1 MKTVHNLFKYRMVLM
16 LAVAAAGN
24 FIWLTAW
31 IVHNPAFLGMD
42 FAAYWRAAHQTA
54 VQAYAPGQSVQ
65 FPYLPTMLMWISPL
79 ALVPFWPAYLL
90 FMSASV
96 WAFALASR
104 PHLSRPQILLAI
116 ASPPIINGVSAGQC
130 SVALAA
136 ALLWACG
143 ARNRIAAGI
152 VLGLIA
158 SIKPQLVLMAPALLL
173 VRRDWPAFWAAGLT
187 WATTIVGTLAV
198 LGVGAW
204 QAWLAFLPYYHSV
217 LMRHDRLGMAIAPSF
232 AAQYLHLPAMP
243 FAIVGIGFGLWLIWT
258 ARGSTPLVQCAVI
271 ACASLL
277 SAPSAMV
284 YDLAPVIPFLT
295 VEIWAASFVAALA
308 MSGGIAPISLLLAG
322 LRIHDVARDPPRIED
337 DRIVR
342 LATA

>member
-1 MKTVHNLFKYRMVLM
+1 MKAVHRLFEYRMVLM

-24 FIWLTAW
+24 AIWLTAW
-31 IVHNPAFLGMD
+31 IIHHPVLLGMD

-54 VQAYAPGQSVQ
+54 IEAYAPGQSVQ

-90 FMSASV
+90 FMAASV
-96 WAFALASR
+96 SAFALASR
-104 PHLSRPQILLAI
+104 PYLSRPQILLAI
-116 ASPPIINGVSAGQC
+116 ASPPIINGMSVGQC

-143 ARNRIAAGI
+143 TRNRIAAGI

-173 VRRDWPAFWAAGLT
+173 VRRDWQAFWAAGLT
-187 WATTIVGTLAV
+187 WAATILGTLAIR
-198 LGVGAW
+198 GVGAW
-204 QAWLAFLPYYHSV
+204 QAWLGYLPYYHSV
-217 LMRHDRLGMAIAPSF
+217 LMRHERLGMATAPSF
-232 AAQYLHLPAMP
+232 AAQYLHLPPMP
-243 FAIVGIGFGLWLIWT
+243 FAVAGIILGSWLIWT
-258 ARGSTPLVQCAVI
+258 ARRSPPLVQCAVI

-277 SAPSAMV
+277 SAPYAMV
-284 YDLAPVIPFLT
+284 YDLAPIIPFLT
-295 VEIWAASFVAALA
+295 VEIWAASFAAALA

-322 LRIHDVARDPPRIED
+322 WRIHDVARDPPRSED
-337 DRIVR
+337 DRMVG